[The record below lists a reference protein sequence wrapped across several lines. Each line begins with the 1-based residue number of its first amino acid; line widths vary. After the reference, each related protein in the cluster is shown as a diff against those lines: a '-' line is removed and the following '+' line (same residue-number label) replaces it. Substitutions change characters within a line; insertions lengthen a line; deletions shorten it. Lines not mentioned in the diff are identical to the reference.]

1 MSELFDLVIIGGGPA
16 GLTAGIYSA
25 RAGLSTLI
33 LEKLS
38 PGGQVVTTDILENYP
53 GFVEPIGGFELI
65 DRMVG
70 QATKFGVEI
79 RMGEVTSIES
89 PADQE
94 HKIIHLGDETILA
107 IGVIIATGAYHKH
120 LGVPGEDHFWGRGV
134 SCCATCDGMF
144 YKGKRVVVVGGG
156 DTAIKESLFLTKF
169 ASEITIIHRR
179 DRLRATKVLQDKILS
194 MPDKVKFEWK
204 SFVKEVMG
212 ENKVSGVK
220 LGYVDSNEEK
230 ILECD
235 GVFIF
240 VGFSPG
246 TDFVKGFVEMD
257 ERGYILTDDN
267 MKTSVPGVFACGDAR
282 KKLLRQIITACG
294 EGATAAFAAEQ
305 YIENI
310 KGSAYE

>member
-240 VGFSPG
+240 VGFIPG

>member
-16 GLTAGIYSA
+16 GLTAGIYGA

-33 LEKLS
+33 LEKLN
-38 PGGQVVTTDILENYP
+38 PGGQVVTTDIVENYP
-53 GFVEPIGGFELI
+53 GFVEPIGGFELV
-65 DRMVG
+65 DRMVE
-70 QATKFGVEI
+70 QAMKFGVEI
-79 RMGEVTSIES
+79 RMGEVTGIEA

-94 HKIIHLGDETILA
+94 RKIIHLGDETISTT
-107 IGVIIATGAYHKH
+107 GVIIATGAYHKH

-212 ENKVSGVK
+212 ENKVSGVR

-240 VGFSPG
+240 VGFMPG
-246 TDFVKGFVEMD
+246 TDFAKGFVEMD